1 MSYTKT
7 IVCFAN
13 SRKTSGRCVAGKE
26 WRNGVSGEW
35 LRPVSSRSSHEVSE
49 EERRY
54 QNGRDPQ
61 LLDIV
66 AVPCLSHESLPHQ
79 RENHLLDP
87 SLYWQREGTL
97 AWSGVANWLDSPAS
111 LWGVGQ
117 SSYAFLN
124 NRVADGYQD
133 GTSLYLIPVDSL
145 RVIVG
150 PKSSDY
156 PKRIVRGEFAHR
168 GATYRMAITDPV
180 IERHYL
186 GSTNDGQYTIHNA
199 LICVSLGD
207 PFQGFFYKLIAA
219 VLYEERFR

>member
-1 MSYTKT
+1 M
-7 IVCFAN
+7 
-13 SRKTSGRCVAGKE
+13 
-26 WRNGVSGEW
+26 NGS
-35 LRPVSSRSSHEVSE
+35 RPVSSRTSHEVSE

-66 AVPCLSHESLPHQ
+66 AVPCLSHQPLPHQ
-79 RENHLLDP
+79 HENHLFDP
-87 SLYWQREGTL
+87 GFYWEREGAL
-97 AWSGVANWLDSPAS
+97 AWSAIANWLDSPAS

-124 NRVADGYQD
+124 NRVAEGYRG

-150 PKSSDY
+150 PKPSDY
-156 PKRIVRGEFAHR
+156 PKRIVRAEF
-168 GATYRMAITDPV
+168 TYRGSIYRMHITDPV

-186 GSTNDGQYTIHNA
+186 GSDDGQYTIHSA
-199 LICVSLGD
+199 VICVSLGD

-219 VLYEERFR
+219 VLFEERFR